1 MGAGVNLYYDRQGRS
16 ITREAAWLLMEDP
29 EARRVALTRIEP
41 GIVVST
47 AHIVLNHQFDDG
59 PPLIFETMIW
69 RDEILAGDG
78 KPAHDWGEQWRYPTE
93 EAALAGH
100 DQAVKMI
107 EDSLM
112 RARRDS

>member
-1 MGAGVNLYYDRQGRS
+1 MILYYDRMGRP
-16 ITREAAWLLMEDP
+16 IDREAAWRLMEDVA
-29 EARRVALTRIEP
+29 ARRVAQTRIEP

-47 AHIVLNHQFDDG
+47 VHIVLNHRFDDG
-59 PPLIFETMIW
+59 PPLIFETMV
-69 RDEILAGDG
+69 RREEVLAGD
-78 KPAHDWGEQWRYPTE
+78 KEPDYDWGEQWRYATE

-107 EDSLM
+107 EDSLL

>member
-1 MGAGVNLYYDRQGRS
+1 MQ
-16 ITREAAWLLMEDP
+16 LMENV
-29 EARRVALTRIEP
+29 EERRVALTRIEP

-47 AHIVLNHQFDDG
+47 VHIVLNYQFDDG
-59 PPLIFETMIW
+59 PPLIFETMV
-69 RDEILAGDG
+69 RREEVLAGDEE
-78 KPAHDWGEQWRYPTE
+78 PDYDWGEQWRYSTE

-107 EDSLM
+107 EDSLL